1 MPNSVSRPTLTRR
14 RFTQLSGMAVGSLA
28 LSGSA
33 RAAEA
38 PDVTPE
44 IAPYTL
50 EGSPKHHI
58 RTVAYNSQIPGPLV
72 RMREGEV
79 QSVEIR
85 NLTKDSEVVHWHGL
99 YLPPDIDGAM
109 EEGTPMIAPGA
120 STRYTMTPM
129 PAGFR
134 WYHTHTF
141 AGKNLTK
148 AQYGGLHG
156 FLLIEPRDNPAAYE
170 REVFLGLHD
179 WNGQFLS
186 SDRRLYEPGL
196 RRGNDQRQDP
206 RLWRSSKGETR
217 RARHDAHPQ

>member
-1 MPNSVSRPTLTRR
+1 
-14 RFTQLSGMAVGSLA
+14 
-28 LSGSA
+28 
-33 RAAEA
+33 
-38 PDVTPE
+38 
-44 IAPYTL
+44 
-50 EGSPKHHI
+50 
-58 RTVAYNSQIPGPLV
+58 
-72 RMREGEV
+72 
-79 QSVEIR
+79 
-85 NLTKDSEVVHWHGL
+85 
-99 YLPPDIDGAM
+99 M

-120 STRYTMTPM
+120 STRYTMTPK

-156 FLLIEPRDNPAAYE
+156 FLLIEPRDNPAAYD

-186 SDRRLYEPGL
+186 SDDGYMNPVYDV
-196 RRGNDQRQDP
+196 NDQRQDA
-206 RLWRSSKGETR
+206 RLWRSGQGQTR

>member
-1 MPNSVSRPTLTRR
+1 
-14 RFTQLSGMAVGSLA
+14 MAVGSLA

-50 EGSPKHHI
+50 EVSPKHHI

-72 RMREGEV
+72 RMREGEL

-85 NLTKDSEVVHWHGL
+85 NLTKHSEVVHWHGL

-156 FLLIEPRDNPAAYE
+156 FLLIEPRDNPAAYD